1 MVGGFWHGGLA
12 RLFCWPSPRSWC
24 QRSERELDAVF
35 PEVLRLD
42 VFELQMVR
50 EKFSLMRERTGG
62 YADYKVT
69 PAATETVLMVHQ
81 NEPGSSG

>member
-1 MVGGFWHGGLA
+1 MNA
-12 RLFCWPSPRSWC
+12 I
-24 QRSERELDAVF
+24 F
-35 PEVLRLD
+35 PEDLRLH

-50 EKFSLMRERTGG
+50 EKFSLMRKRTGG

-69 PAATETVLMVHQ
+69 RAATETVLMVHQ